1 MKMSL
6 KKWIRAA
13 LYRAYSISF
22 TSTNVWKTVSKHE
35 VQEKKKKVVVLS
47 MCPRS
52 PENMKLGS
60 FTSYVQ
66 WRQRNLQKSV
76 MHVQSFFFANLNLLF
91 FFYVPVA
98 VAVVIA

>member
-1 MKMSL
+1 MLLHVKGGA
-6 KKWIRAA
+6 RQ
-13 LYRAYSISF
+13 F
-22 TSTNVWKTVSKHE
+22 TSTDVCKTVSKPK

-47 MCPRS
+47 MCPRT

-76 MHVQSFFFANLNLLF
+76 MHVKSCCFTNLTLFFA
-91 FFYVPVA
+91 VPVA
-98 VAVVIA
+98 VPVVIA